1 MVTSVWEFRAFYK
14 KKKKKSN
21 DQAGGIWNLS
31 PSLSLPFK
39 LFSPLPPFL
48 QMKKFH
54 NAADVID
61 VISRFL
67 NQGCLTF
74 FQVELTGSSI
84 FDFVHQG
91 DHTELA
97 EELGMKLPPR
107 LCGVDHTKK
116 EDMDSVPS
124 SPTVPSPTASH
135 GRAVFVVGKKLHAG
149 HERSQRCF
157 LWVTCR
163 VRSTTVVCYNL
174 CWTLCCCMVPM
185 VEW

>member
-1 MVTSVWEFRAFYK
+1 M
-14 KKKKKSN
+14 
-21 DQAGGIWNLS
+21 
-31 PSLSLPFK
+31 
-39 LFSPLPPFL
+39 
-48 QMKKFH
+48 
-54 NAADVID
+54 
-61 VISRFL
+61 
-67 NQGCLTF
+67 TF

-135 GRAVFVVGKKLHAG
+135 GRAAKEYVSFDLNYV
-149 HERSQRCF
+149 
-157 LWVTCR
+157 
-163 VRSTTVVCYNL
+163 
-174 CWTLCCCMVPM
+174 MVPLLC
-185 VEW
+185 